1 MAKVD
6 IKLPDKFE
14 VAFDVEV
21 RMSDVNAGGHVGNH
35 CLVSMLN
42 EAHMKF
48 LKAKG
53 FPDLLVDGKAF
64 INVDL
69 AVVYRTES
77 FYGDVL
83 QIEVAAADLNKYG
96 CDIVCRVTNK
106 TQKRVAAVAK
116 MGMIFFDYQT
126 RKVAEVPAAFKKVVL
141 K

>member
-1 MAKVD
+1 LAKVE
-6 IKLPDKFE
+6 IKLPDKFDFS
-14 VAFDVEV
+14 FDVEV

-53 FPDLLVDGKAF
+53 FPDLMVDGKAF

-83 QIEVAAADLNKYG
+83 QIEVSAADSNKYG

-126 RKVAEVPAAFKKVVL
+126 RKVAEMPEAFKKVVL